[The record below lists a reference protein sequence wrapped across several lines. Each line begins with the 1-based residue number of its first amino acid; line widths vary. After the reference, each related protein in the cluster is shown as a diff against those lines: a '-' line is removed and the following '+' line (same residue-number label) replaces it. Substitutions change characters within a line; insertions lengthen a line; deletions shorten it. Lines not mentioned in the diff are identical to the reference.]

1 MNKQLEI
8 CQYWD
13 DTDQLPETL
22 KDNIY
27 TFKKVITSGNYA
39 IYNRETAAQYIK
51 AHISTK
57 AEQYFESF
65 HDTLPAARSDVF
77 RVAKVLTS
85 GGGYFDVS
93 HNVCDISSEDLEN
106 FYKNILYP
114 EYGLTLVCKIN
125 RKGYFRI
132 SNSPLMSCEK
142 YNKHMVIIWD
152 NILKNIETK
161 SFSHN
166 VWSTT
171 GPGVIHN
178 YVVKKVGTPSEREW
192 KENMSYYIDKLKEKH
207 GINLITRNEI
217 TRYIT
222 LRPVTRN
229 HNHWSVVQ
237 KQLKSIY
244 K

>member
-1 MNKQLEI
+1 MNNQLEF

-13 DTDQLPETL
+13 NTSMLPDVL
-22 KDNIY
+22 KNNIY
-27 TFKKVITSGNYA
+27 TFQQIIPTRNYML
-39 IYNRETAAQYIK
+39 YNRETAAKYIK
-51 AHISTK
+51 THISTK

-65 HDTLPAARSDVF
+65 HDTLPAARSDMF

-85 GGGYFDVS
+85 GGSYFDVS
-93 HNVCDISSEDLEN
+93 HNIYNIPPDGFER
-106 FYKNILYP
+106 FYKNILFP

-125 RKGYFRI
+125 RKGRFRI

-142 YNKHMVIIWD
+142 YNKHMVVIWD
-152 NILKNIETK
+152 NILKNIQTK

-178 YVVKKVGTPSEREW
+178 YIVEKVGIPSEREW
-192 KENMSYYIDKLKEKH
+192 KENMSYYIDKLKEEH
-207 GINLITRNEI
+207 GINLITKNEI
-217 TRYIT
+217 KQYIT
-222 LRPVTRN
+222 LRPATRE